1 MLTLYQRTDCPFCWK
16 VRIALVEYDIAFETV
31 DTVLGEKHPEV
42 KRLSPTG
49 TVPVLV
55 DGELAV
61 WESAVILDYL
71 DARYVPGRL
80 ISANPVT
87 QARERLLQAYSDK
100 IVGGCL
106 KEIVFEKR
114 SKPERDWDQEKLRE
128 GETRW
133 RECQAWLEAQLA
145 QKMEKMGTD
154 PYFGEGYS
162 AADCALAA
170 RFGVAEAYAAGVG
183 EEFPL
188 LRAWYRE
195 ITGKPGWE
203 KAFPTSFI
211 RTE

>member
-1 MLTLYQRTDCPFCWK
+1 MLILYQRTDCPFCWK
-16 VRIALVEYDIAFETV
+16 VRIALAEYGIGYQTV

-42 KRLSPTG
+42 QRLSPTG

-61 WESAVILDYL
+61 WESAVILDYI
-71 DARYVPGRL
+71 DARFIPGKL
-80 ISANPVT
+80 ISTDPVAGAE
-87 QARERLLQAYSDK
+87 QRLLQAYSDK

-114 SKPERDWDQEKLRE
+114 SKPQSEWDREKLCD

-133 RECQAWLEAQLA
+133 RACQGWLERELA
-145 QKMEKMGTD
+145 AR

-170 RFGVAEAYAAGVG
+170 RFGVAEAYGSGVDDD
-183 EEFPL
+183 FPG
-188 LRAWYRE
+188 LREWYRGV
-195 ITGKPGWE
+195 TSRPSWPQ
-203 KAFPTSFI
+203 AFPTSFI
-211 RTE
+211 RTD